1 MQILTGEEVQV
12 WVLERG
18 LIFSSLRLGS
28 IALDFSKHVAS
39 LSLFNTAAQARF
51 FSSFSFFFLEARP
64 SLSLF
69 NAAAQARFFFSFSF
83 FLSRSTS
90 LAQPL

>member
-1 MQILTGEEVQV
+1 M

-39 LSLFNTAAQARF
+39 LSLFN
-51 FSSFSFFFLEARP
+51 
-64 SLSLF
+64 
-69 NAAAQARFFFSFSF
+69 AAAQARLYTLLCKSA
-83 FLSRSTS
+83 S
-90 LAQPL
+90 LRASGFICA

>member
-1 MQILTGEEVQV
+1 M

-39 LSLFNTAAQARF
+39 LSLFNAAAQARF
-51 FSSFSFFFLEARP
+51 FFLFPFFSLKHVA

-69 NAAAQARFFFSFSF
+69 NAAAQAHLYNLLFKSA
-83 FLSRSTS
+83 S
-90 LAQPL
+90 LRARGFRRR

>member
-1 MQILTGEEVQV
+1 M

-39 LSLFNTAAQARF
+39 LSLFNAAAQAHF
-51 FSSFSFFFLEARP
+51 FFLFSFFPFEARRLAQPLQRRRTGTLLFSFSFFFLEAR
-64 SLSLF
+64 
-69 NAAAQARFFFSFSF
+69 R
-83 FLSRSTS
+83 